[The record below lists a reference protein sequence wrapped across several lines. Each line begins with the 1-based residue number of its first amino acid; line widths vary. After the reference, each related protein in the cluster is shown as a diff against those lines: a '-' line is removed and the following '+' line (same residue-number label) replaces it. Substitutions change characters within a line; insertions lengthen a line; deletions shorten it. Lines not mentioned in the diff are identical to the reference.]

1 MWYHPAVTESI
12 SQAFG
17 FPLKILGRKG
27 EVGYV
32 NVQLGPEGKDG
43 VYKLQETP
51 SAPFEAITTPAAPLS
66 GPMTDSWH
74 RDSTQVVVVVMLS
87 DTSTMMGGETA
98 IKTGSGEVLK
108 ARGGRAGTAVVMQG
122 GNTLHAA
129 LRAENMRE
137 RIRYVELLLAIWRE
151 ITRYNR
157 LTM

>member
-1 MWYHPAVTESI
+1 MWYHPAVTECI

-137 RIRYVELLLAIWRE
+137 RIRYVELLLALWRE
-151 ITRYNR
+151 ITRYTR